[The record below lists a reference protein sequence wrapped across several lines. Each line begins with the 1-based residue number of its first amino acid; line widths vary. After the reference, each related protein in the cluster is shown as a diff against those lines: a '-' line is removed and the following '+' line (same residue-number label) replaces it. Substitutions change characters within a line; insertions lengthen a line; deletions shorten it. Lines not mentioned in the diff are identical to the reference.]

1 MPRAKGVTPS
11 PALRNNAQ
19 GAMEPEKFKADL
31 AKIKTKPPEG
41 INNKPHDAS

>member
-1 MPRAKGVTPS
+1 LQIKQRGNDPKHFEIMPKEP
-11 PALRNNAQ
+11 
-19 GAMEPEKFKADL
+19 MEPEKFKEDL